1 LCAIFSD
8 VFFVFKCG
16 VDTLPGMADLDYRRV
31 VPWRDSVIRYQN
43 ELGVLRGNLDVDQW
57 PELDLVERYIRMG
70 GEQMEFLRRHR
81 DFCLIMLKPF
91 IYRQLRFTREF
102 ALLNGSEVFD
112 LDSVQTA
119 INYFFVDT
127 IDEPLEGDDIWHW
140 VTNGLHTA
148 NETLTP
154 PDDVHYDAV
163 NDRARSVLYVS
174 LWFIADL
181 FAVTPLNPAEAA
193 AVLLPWIR
201 EIWEHT
207 LWESENFLQQ
217 ADREF
222 DRAFTLLADY
232 FTNRAYHAGP
242 MRYLRGVA
250 DVRGRTGR
258 PGPLPWEL
266 VDRIARTYEHPG
278 EEEAFREMGLGLLWQ
293 ELAVLPIHHAEVV
306 QFPEELVGN
315 F

>member
-1 LCAIFSD
+1 MILYQD
-8 VFFVFKCG
+8 
-16 VDTLPGMADLDYRRV
+16 DLD
-31 VPWRDSVIRYQN
+31 
-43 ELGVLRGNLDVDQW
+43 VLRGHFDVALWPNLDA
-57 PELDLVERYIRMG
+57 VERYIRER
-70 GEQMEFLRRHR
+70 GEQMQFLRRDR

-91 IYRQLRFTREF
+91 IYRELRLTRAF
-102 ALLNGSEVFD
+102 ASLNDSEVLD

-140 VTNGLHTA
+140 VTNGLRTA
-148 NETLTP
+148 NGEITP

-163 NDRARSVLYVS
+163 NDRARSVLYIS
-174 LWFIADL
+174 LWYIADL
-181 FAVTPLNPAEAA
+181 FALTPLHPAEAVE
-193 AVLLPWIR
+193 VLLPWIR

-250 DVRGRTGR
+250 DVGRRTGR

-266 VDRIARTYEHPG
+266 WDRIARTYEHPG
-278 EEEAFREMGLGLLWQ
+278 EEAAFREMGLGLLWQ

-306 QFPEELVGN
+306 HFPEELVGN